1 MSAHLVL
8 QQRAYVYKTMFDYN
22 RFSLSFVNV
31 QNIKFEFK
39 TRQGNGINCPLT
51 VYACGLPMVFLKL
64 FLYLYLIRQDESEIK
79 SKT

>member
-8 QQRAYVYKTMFDYN
+8 QQRSYVYKTIFDYL

-31 QNIKFEFK
+31 QNVNHKFK

-51 VYACGLPMVFLKL
+51 VYACGLPMFFLKL
-64 FLYLYLIRQDESEIK
+64 FLDLFLIMQDESEVK